1 MQLVLQNN
9 LYSNEITQQQK
20 KEKKKREKERGREKP
35 ANQPT
40 FGENMFIQ
48 KLLGKENL
56 PEYQVMTDLK
66 CNVKKL
72 HRHEYYNLQVSG
84 LLSEKF
90 RVWFVFKIHFLTKTD
105 NRSTQLSL
113 FTTQPTV

>member
-1 MQLVLQNN
+1 ML
-9 LYSNEITQQQK
+9 
-20 KEKKKREKERGREKP
+20 
-35 ANQPT
+35 
-40 FGENMFIQ
+40 IQ

-66 CNVKKL
+66 CNVRKL

-90 RVWFVFKIHFLTKTD
+90 RVWFVFK
-105 NRSTQLSL
+105 
-113 FTTQPTV
+113 FTF